1 MGAGDP
7 DVVSGLEDEGSAQL
21 LVFLVVEVERRHVE
35 NGVGIGGA
43 GVDLDL
49 HGASEQVID
58 RSAAGSAAYVTARP
72 TATTPHGCEFSAD
85 VCELRAA
92 FQIVDLTELTHV
104 RRFVRTCGGRPP

>member
-1 MGAGDP
+1 MRIPVHISSLVPSPHTTYLGGSFSLRQEFAQPGVVGSGDP

-49 HGASEQVID
+49 HGASEQVIN
-58 RSAAGSAAYVTARP
+58 RSAAGSACSRPRHRPSDRHDAAR
-72 TATTPHGCEFSAD
+72 
-85 VCELRAA
+85 V
-92 FQIVDLTELTHV
+92 
-104 RRFVRTCGGRPP
+104 